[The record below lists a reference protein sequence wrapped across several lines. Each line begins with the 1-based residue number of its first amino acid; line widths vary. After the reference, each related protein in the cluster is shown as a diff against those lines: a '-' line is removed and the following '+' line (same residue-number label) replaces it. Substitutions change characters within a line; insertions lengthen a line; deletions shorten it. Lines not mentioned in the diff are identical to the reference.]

1 VVEVVCRPKSEKYAR
16 AQIVQHASSNDIT
29 LRGIHT
35 GKANDDEI
43 TLTVHLLMGGHTPA
57 RLERLV
63 AELSLQPG
71 VRAVQWYTGD
81 QAQAG

>member
-1 VVEVVCRPKSEKYAR
+1 MQVICRPKSEKYAR
-16 AQIVQHASSNDIT
+16 AQIVQHAGSNDIT

-35 GKANDDEI
+35 GQASDDEI
-43 TLTVHLLMGGHTPA
+43 TLTAHVLMNGHAPA

-71 VRAVQWYTGD
+71 VRAVQWYAGD
-81 QAQAG
+81 EAQSD